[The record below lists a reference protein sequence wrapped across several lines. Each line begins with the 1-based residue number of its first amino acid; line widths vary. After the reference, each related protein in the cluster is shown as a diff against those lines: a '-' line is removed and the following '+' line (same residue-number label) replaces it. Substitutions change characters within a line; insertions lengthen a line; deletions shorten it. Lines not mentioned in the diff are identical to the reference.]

1 MYAHAVA
8 RQPEGPARPEES
20 EHVAPLPA
28 AVYALGSDPAEA
40 ARLRRQSDELR
51 SHSVALLD
59 RVGVRRGGKA
69 IDLGCGP
76 SGILE
81 LLCDRVG
88 PDGRVVGVDRD
99 PALVALAHALVRER
113 GLANVDIMEADAR
126 GTGLPAS
133 SFDLV
138 HARTLLIN
146 VPDPD
151 SVVSEMTRLVR
162 PGGWVVGMEPDGA
175 GEVYHPPN
183 PVMDRLHDIF
193 ASTYRQDGADPL
205 IGRRVPELFRAA
217 GLTDVGV
224 EARAEVYPPG
234 HSRRTI
240 RLDLVRSMRTK
251 IVERGIAGDQ
261 ELHDLDRAAREYL
274 EDPCTLVLPHLFF
287 LTWGRKPAT

>member
-1 MYAHAVA
+1 MA
-8 RQPEGPARPEES
+8 RQPEGP
-20 EHVAPLPA
+20 EHSAPLPT

-40 ARLRRQSDELR
+40 ARLRRQSDELG

-59 RVGVRRGGKA
+59 RVGVRPGQRA

-76 SGILE
+76 RGIVE

-88 PDGRVVGVDRD
+88 SDGRVVGLDRD
-99 PALVALAHALVRER
+99 PALVVLARAFVHER

-126 GTGLPAS
+126 RTGLPAS

-151 SVVSEMTRLVR
+151 SVVAEMARLAR
-162 PGGWVVGMEPDGA
+162 PGGWVIAMEPDGA
-175 GEVYHPPN
+175 GRVYHPSN
-183 PVMDRLHDIF
+183 PAMDRLHEIF
-193 ASTYRQDGADPL
+193 DETYRQNGADPF
-205 IGRRVPELFRAA
+205 IGRRLPELFREA

-224 EARAEVYPPG
+224 EARADVYPPG
-234 HSRRTI
+234 HSRRTV
-240 RLDLVRSMRTK
+240 RPDLVRSMRAK
-251 IVERGIAGDQ
+251 IVERGIAGEQ
-261 ELHDLDRAAREYL
+261 ELRDLDRAAREYL